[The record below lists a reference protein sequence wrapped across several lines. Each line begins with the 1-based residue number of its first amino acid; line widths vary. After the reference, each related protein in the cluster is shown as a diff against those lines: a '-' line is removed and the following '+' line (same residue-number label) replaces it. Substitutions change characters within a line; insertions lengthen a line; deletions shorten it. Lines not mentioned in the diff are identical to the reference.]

1 MDQREIDERWMEEA
15 LLLADRAEEI
25 NEVPVGA
32 IVVLDGE
39 IIGRGWNKPISGHDP
54 TAHAEI
60 LALRDAAANVGNYR
74 LVGADLYVTI
84 EPCTMCT
91 GAIVHSRIRRVV
103 FGAVE
108 AKAGAVQSNG
118 QLLDQAWMNYRVE
131 VEAGVLAERCSEKIS
146 AFFKRRRAEIKAE
159 KLAKK
164 QNLLKGG

>member
-39 IIGRGWNKPISGHDP
+39 VIGRGWNQPISGHDP

-91 GAIVHSRIRRVV
+91 GAIVHSRIRRVI

-164 QNLLKGG
+164 QKLLKGG

>member
-39 IIGRGWNKPISGHDP
+39 IIGRGWNKPISDHDP
-54 TAHAEI
+54 TAHAEM

>member
-39 IIGRGWNKPISGHDP
+39 IIGRGWNQPISGHDP

-74 LVGADLYVTI
+74 LVGAELYVTI

-108 AKAGAVQSNG
+108 AKAGAVKSNG

-164 QNLLKGG
+164 QKLLKGG

>member
-1 MDQREIDERWMEEA
+1 MDQRETDERWMEEA

-39 IIGRGWNKPISGHDP
+39 IIGRGWNQPISGHDP

-91 GAIVHSRIRRVV
+91 GAIVHSRIRRVI
-103 FGAVE
+103 FGAIE

-164 QNLLKGG
+164 QKLLQGG

>member
-1 MDQREIDERWMEEA
+1 MDQREIDERWMKEA

-39 IIGRGWNKPISGHDP
+39 IIGRGWNQPISGHDP

-60 LALRDAAANVGNYR
+60 LALRDAAENVGNYR

-91 GAIVHSRIRRVV
+91 GAIVHSRIRRVI

-131 VEAGVLAERCSEKIS
+131 VEAGILAERCSEKIS

-164 QNLLKGG
+164 QS

>member
-1 MDQREIDERWMEEA
+1 MDQREIDERWMEDA

-39 IIGRGWNKPISGHDP
+39 VIGRGWNQPISGHDP

-91 GAIVHSRIRRVV
+91 GAIVHSRIRRVI

-164 QNLLKGG
+164 QKLLKGG